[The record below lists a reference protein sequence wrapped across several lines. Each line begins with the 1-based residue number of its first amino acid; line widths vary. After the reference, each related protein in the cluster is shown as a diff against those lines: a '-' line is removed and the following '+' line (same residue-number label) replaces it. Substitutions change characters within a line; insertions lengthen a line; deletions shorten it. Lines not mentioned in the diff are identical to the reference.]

1 MRKHPKI
8 YLVHATE
15 VAIPP
20 IVGSFRT
27 HWPEARIANL
37 LDDALMSDLAAD
49 GRVTETM
56 IGRFVDIGRYCVKAG
71 GDAILFTCSAF
82 GSAIDECRKVA
93 GIPVLKPNEA
103 LYEQLT
109 AKDVSV
115 SLLATFRPSLPAM
128 LEEIAACAKEKGT
141 RVRVEPHLVDGA
153 LAALQSN
160 RADEHNRLIA
170 DHAARQN
177 GCDVIAF
184 AQFSMA
190 QAAALAATR
199 TTKPILTTPDS
210 AIRKLQTLLAW

>member
-20 IVGSFRT
+20 IVACFRT
-27 HWPEARIANL
+27 HWPEASIANL
-37 LDDALMSDLAAD
+37 LDDALMPDLAAD

-56 IGRFVDIGRYCVKAG
+56 VGRFVDMGRYCVKAG
-71 GDAILFTCSAF
+71 ADAILFTCSAF
-82 GSAIDECRKVA
+82 GPAIDECRREVR
-93 GIPVLKPNEA
+93 IPVLKPNEA
-103 LYEQLT
+103 LYEQLV
-109 AKDVSV
+109 AKDGSV
-115 SLLATFRPSLPAM
+115 SLLATFKPSLPAM
-128 LEEIAACAKEKGT
+128 LAEISACAKEKGT
-141 RVRVEPHLVDGA
+141 RVKVEPHLVDGA
-153 LAALQSN
+153 LAALQGN

-170 DHAARQN
+170 EHAARQI

-190 QAAALAATR
+190 QAAALAATV

-210 AIRKLQTLLAW
+210 AIKKLQTLLA

>member
-1 MRKHPKI
+1 MRNHPKI

-20 IVGSFRT
+20 ITGSFRA

-37 LDDALMSDLAAD
+37 LDDALMPDLAAD

-71 GDAILFTCSAF
+71 ADAILFTCSAF
-82 GSAIDECRKVA
+82 GPAIDECRRAV

-103 LYEQLT
+103 LYEQLV
-109 AKDVSV
+109 AKDGSV
-115 SLLATFRPSLPAM
+115 SLLATFRPSIPAM
-128 LEEIAACAKEKGT
+128 LEEIAACAREKGT
-141 RVRVEPHLVDGA
+141 RVKVEPHLVDGA

-170 DHAARQN
+170 ELVARQN

-190 QAAALAATR
+190 QAAALAATC

-210 AIRKLQTLLAW
+210 AIKKLQTLFA

>member
-1 MRKHPKI
+1 MRKHQKI

-20 IVGSFRT
+20 IVASFRT

-37 LDDALMSDLAAD
+37 LDDALMPDLAAD
-49 GRVTETM
+49 GRVTDAM
-56 IGRFVDIGRYCVKAG
+56 IERFVEMGRYCVKAG
-71 GDAILFTCSAF
+71 AEAILFTCSAF
-82 GSAIDECRKVA
+82 GPAIDECRRAV

-103 LYEQLT
+103 LYEQLV
-109 AKDVSV
+109 AQDGSV
-115 SLLATFRPSLPAM
+115 SLLATFQPSIPAM
-128 LEEIAACAKEKGT
+128 LQEIAACAREKGT
-141 RVRVEPHLVDGA
+141 RVKVEPHLVDGA

-170 DHAARQN
+170 EQAARQI

-210 AIRKLQTLLAW
+210 AIRKLQTLLA